1 MTSENEP
8 PVKYHVEM
16 NQAQGPVIGDY
27 AYVEQH
33 FHAAAPPATRDEW
46 LAAIHQ
52 ANAELRTYPDEIAGI
67 HIERTEVAEIVAWIH
82 QADPKEKLGVIVD
95 HPGSGKT
102 VVMHDVLIKLEGK
115 VPVLAIKADYLS
127 GIKDQEHLARR
138 LGLPAS
144 VEVCAST
151 LAAEGRFVVLLDQL
165 DALSLALSRDQATL
179 DTIWSMLV
187 HLRGL
192 DNVRIVASCR
202 TFDLNNDPRLSKL
215 KVDKTFAL
223 QPLTSVQVD
232 GVLQAVG
239 IDSTHLLP
247 AHQTL
252 LTTPLHLDVYARVVA
267 ADSLRPSLESF
278 YTLQELYEA
287 LWQKRISGVPPDSP
301 PPSERSKAIYRLV
314 DAMQDR
320 RQIAAPIA
328 VLDDYGE
335 AAAYLE
341 GANFI
346 RREGRNC
353 LFFHETL
360 FDYCYARRF
369 VAQNRSLSEEIL
381 TGSQGLFERSQMVQ
395 ILAYLRGAD
404 AAACRRELTALL
416 FAGTLRV
423 HLRLL
428 LMGWFGSLPDPTAD
442 ELQIAQR
449 LMKEAD
455 DRTRFFGAV
464 SGNEGWFDQLREE
477 TVPTMLQG
485 NDELQINLA
494 TSYLTTM
501 IRQRTEDV
509 LSYLHPYLG
518 ASERWDERISLCLTN
533 LKSWHSHQA
542 IAMLCDL
549 FRRRRTFRRETVY
562 LYELRANPAVGCR
575 VLRIYLDRRLDDILE
590 QLQEPERSEHQPN
603 ESGHIE
609 DRFAQERYL
618 LGNPAIGKLM
628 ATAVETCPDKI
639 LERLLPW
646 FIRAT
651 TTLSDP
657 RYPEDDYPFDF
668 IFASYWYSDHLREGA
683 SFSRQIAAAL
693 CDLAKENP
701 QTFRALASEL
711 AKVESLAVQ
720 RVLVEAYLSN
730 PSIYCEDAFAYLS
743 ADSRRLNLGEP
754 IENPHYD
761 SGRLY
766 IAIFPYLDEAKRQSL
781 EEVILQ
787 LTPGWEQRNRG
798 NRGITQLTFLKGIP
812 LERLSTKARRQR
824 RELED
829 KFPDFKLQSPR
840 GITGGTVGAPIEQD
854 AQAKM
859 SDDAWLK
866 AMRRYDDDTVW
877 GSPRKDFLKGGVVEL
892 SRSFTEQVK
901 QDPRRFYYLAQRF
914 DESISLHYVTAAI
927 TGLAES
933 DAPAEWAF
941 DLVRRFADRLQGEFR
956 RHVCW
961 ALSKRAGD
969 GVPDELLDLMT
980 EWALF
985 DSDPEQEMWN
995 VLAGNQPYYR
1005 SDPHEHGINTN
1016 RGSAILAVCH
1026 CSLMRVPPQVERVF
1040 ELLERASQGDPST
1053 AVRACIIDSL
1063 GPLINKDSDRALT
1076 ILEHALKGHDT
1087 LLQSPLAQRFLYWIY
1102 RKQFKRVRP
1111 FIENM
1116 LSSPDENTLQTG
1128 ASLVCLA
1135 ALYFPEVS
1143 ELAQH
1148 IVRGDEVMRRGAA
1161 QVYAQNLGDEGVG
1174 KICRERL
1181 LQLMYDPDEEVRRQV
1196 GRCFIHLRAD
1206 HLDRLRSFISAFMD
1220 SPALLVGAEHLIEY
1234 LSPLAVDEHT
1244 LVLQATAR
1252 ILDEAGN
1259 EIVDIQTVTA
1269 ILEQDV
1275 VRLPLTVYTHA
1286 VESEIRARAMDLFE
1300 RLLLLGSQTA
1310 HKALADWDRR

>member
-33 FHAAAPPATRDEW
+33 FHAAAPAATRDEW
-46 LAAIHQ
+46 LAAIHE
-52 ANAELRTYPDEIAGI
+52 ANAELRAYPDEIAGI
-67 HIERTEVAEIVAWIH
+67 HIERTEVAEIVTWIH
-82 QADPKEKLGVIVD
+82 QADPKEHLGVLLD
-95 HPGSGKT
+95 QPGSGKT
-102 VVMHDVLIKLEGK
+102 VVMHDVLMQLEGEK
-115 VPVLAIKADYLS
+115 LPVLAIKADYLS
-127 GIKDQEHLARR
+127 GIKDQEDLGKR

-144 VEVCAST
+144 VEVCART

-165 DALSLALSRDQATL
+165 DALSLSLSSDQTTL
-179 DTIWSMLV
+179 DVVLSTIL
-187 HLRGL
+187 HLRGYE
-192 DNVRIVASCR
+192 NIRIVASCR
-202 TFDLNNDPRLSKL
+202 IFDLNNDPRLSRI
-215 KVDKTFAL
+215 KVDRRFQL
-223 QPLTSVQVD
+223 RPLDENQLVYI
-232 GVLQAVG
+232 LQALG
-239 IDSTHLLP
+239 IDPTRLLP
-247 AHQTL
+247 AHL
-252 LTTPLHLDVYARVVA
+252 ALFAFPLNLEIYSHVVTN
-267 ADSLRPSLESF
+267 DNSQLRES
-278 YTLQELYEA
+278 YHSLQELYGA
-287 LWQKRISGVPPDSP
+287 LWRKRIEVVPPNSP
-301 PPSERSKAIYRLV
+301 RPTERASAVYRLV
-314 DAMQDR
+314 EVMQNK
-320 RQIAAPIA
+320 QQLVALLA
-328 VLDDYGE
+328 VLDDYSE
-335 AAAYLE
+335 AATYLE
-341 GANFI
+341 RVGFI
-346 RREGRNC
+346 RREGNHW

-360 FDYCYARRF
+360 FDYCYTRHF
-369 VAQNRSLSEEIL
+369 VTQGRLLSHEIL
-381 TGSQGLFERSQMVQ
+381 SSPQGLFERSKMVQ
-395 ILAYLRGAD
+395 VLAYLRGASVL
-404 AAACRRELTALL
+404 AYRGELTKLL
-416 FAGTLRV
+416 FADTLRS

-428 LMGWFGSLPDPTAD
+428 LIGWFGSLPDPTAD
-442 ELQIAQR
+442 ELHIARR
-449 LMKEAD
+449 LMRETE
-455 DRTRFFGAV
+455 DRTRFFRAA
-464 SGNEGWFDQLREE
+464 SSNEGWFDRLREE

-494 TSYLTTM
+494 TSYLATL

-518 ASERWDERISLCLTN
+518 TSEKWDERISLCLTN

-575 VLRIYLDRRLDDILE
+575 VLRIYLDWRLDDILE

-618 LGNPAIGKLM
+618 LGNHAIGKLM
-628 ATAVETCPDKI
+628 ATAVETCPDKV
-639 LERLLPW
+639 LEYLLPW
-646 FIRAT
+646 FSRAT

-701 QTFRALASEL
+701 QTFRVLASEL
-711 AKVESLAVQ
+711 SKVESLAVQ

-829 KFPDFKLQSPR
+829 KFPDFKLQAPR

-877 GSPRKDFLKGGVVEL
+877 GSPRKDFLKGGVIEL

-914 DESISLHYVTAAI
+914 DESISLRYVTAAI

-956 RHVCW
+956 RLVCW
-961 ALSKRAGD
+961 ALSKRAGE

-980 EWALF
+980 VWALF
-985 DSDPEQEMWN
+985 DPDPEQEMWN

-1005 SDPHEHGINTN
+1005 GDPHEHGINTN
-1016 RGSAILAVCH
+1016 RGSAIRAVCH

-1040 ELLERASQGDPST
+1040 ELLERASQSDPST

-1063 GPLINKDSDRALT
+1063 GLLINKDSDRALT

-1102 RKQFKRVRP
+1102 RKQFNRVRP

-1116 LSSPDENTLQTG
+1116 LSSPDENTRQTG

-1135 ALYFPEVS
+1135 ALYFPEVA

-1148 IVRGDEVMRRGAA
+1148 IARGDEVMRRGAA

-1259 EIVDIQTVTA
+1259 EIVDIQTATA